1 VADLDTARSFLTG
14 EYDSAGLPHVA
25 ASILAGVS
33 PLGARLVKV
42 KGQRVFLDEI
52 GVTDKGGSM
61 KSMNFD
67 CGIFCE
73 EPPQNASDQRG
84 LRA

>member
-1 VADLDTARSFLTG
+1 MRKHDPAVFAERAEQSRR
-14 EYDSAGLPHVA
+14 
-25 ASILAGVS
+25 
-33 PLGARLVKV
+33 LGARLVKV
-42 KGQRVFLDEI
+42 KGQRVFLDELK
-52 GVTDKGGSM
+52 VTDKGGSM

-73 EPPQNASDQRG
+73 EPPHTMAGQGG